1 LGQAPEQEITLY
13 DLIEIQRML
22 ADSDNPFER
31 LVGVLFVAGM
41 LDMRLA

>member
-1 LGQAPEQEITLY
+1 MGQAPEQEIMVC

-22 ADSDNPFER
+22 ANAEHPFER
-31 LVGVLFVAGM
+31 LVGTLFMAGM